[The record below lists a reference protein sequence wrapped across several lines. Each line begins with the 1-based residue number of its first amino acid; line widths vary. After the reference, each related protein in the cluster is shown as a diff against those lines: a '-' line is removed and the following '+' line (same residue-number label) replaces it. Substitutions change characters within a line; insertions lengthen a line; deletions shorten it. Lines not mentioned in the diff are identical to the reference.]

1 MFFLFGES
9 VSSLRVKQ
17 LSYLNV
23 IKNSLRIQLH
33 LQPVLLSHYCFF
45 QKILQRTHLDTL
57 FLAPKSSEQNCDC
70 ELWINEN
77 LLNTKK

>member
-23 IKNSLRIQLH
+23 IKNSWRIQLH
-33 LQPVLLSHYCFF
+33 LQPVLLSYKSFFKKYYNELTWIRCFLRLKN
-45 QKILQRTHLDTL
+45 QSKTVTV
-57 FLAPKSSEQNCDC
+57 SYG
-70 ELWINEN
+70 
-77 LLNTKK
+77 